1 MEEGL
6 TNLRWKSVIEW
17 FGYKPNF
24 HDAEVVSIELRRTP
38 EPSVVRVHAWR
49 TGCENDETG
58 HFRQDRHAVVS
69 FNLTGVVRQE
79 LRFWNHQNVL
89 SRLYVTDE
97 QDGPTLTLE
106 GIYGVD
112 GEIAAKEI
120 SIEIEQLSWI
130 SSRNSVHTDRPASLP
145 ICTIRGNRLP

>member
-1 MEEGL
+1 MILPSYARRESENLREIMEQGQ

-24 HDAEVVSIELRRTP
+24 HDAEVLSIDLRRTP
-38 EPSVVRVHAWR
+38 EPSVVRVHVWR
-49 TGCENDETG
+49 TGSVIDETG

-69 FNLTGVVRQE
+69 FILKDVVRQE

-89 SRLYVTDE
+89 SRLYVGDE

-106 GIYGVD
+106 AIYGVD
-112 GEIAAKEI
+112 GEITAKEI
-120 SIEIEQLSWI
+120 SIEIEPFS
-130 SSRNSVHTDRPASLP
+130 
-145 ICTIRGNRLP
+145 